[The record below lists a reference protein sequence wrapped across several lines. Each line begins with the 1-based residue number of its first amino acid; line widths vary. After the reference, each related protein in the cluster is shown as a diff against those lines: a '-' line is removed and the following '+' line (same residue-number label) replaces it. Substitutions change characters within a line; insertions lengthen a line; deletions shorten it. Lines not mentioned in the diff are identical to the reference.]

1 MLYCFHGK
9 CYQNIMSTETGGT
22 EHRSD
27 VNIEKI
33 LVPVDGSEFSLNAAK
48 YAIRIAKDENAQLLC
63 IHIITPRI
71 PYGYST
77 SIPTT
82 DKSHADIKDKV
93 ESWFDKVRQIA
104 KNEGLPAVKTDVLVD
119 VKSVSE
125 SILNYSANENIDLI
139 VIGTKGRT
147 GLKRFLMGS
156 VANAVIQHAHCHVL
170 LVR

>member
-1 MLYCFHGK
+1 
-9 CYQNIMSTETGGT
+9 MSTETRAT
-22 EHRSD
+22 EDRSD
-27 VNIEKI
+27 VSIRKI

-63 IHIITPRI
+63 IHIITPRV

-77 SIPTT
+77 SIPTS
-82 DKSHADIKDKV
+82 DNSHADIKDEV
-93 ESWFDKVRQIA
+93 ESWLYKIRQIA
-104 KNEGLPAVKTDVLVD
+104 ENEGLQALKTDVLVD

>member
-1 MLYCFHGK
+1 
-9 CYQNIMSTETGGT
+9 MSTETRAT
-22 EHRSD
+22 EDRSD
-27 VNIEKI
+27 VSIRKI

-63 IHIITPRI
+63 IHIITPRV

-77 SIPTT
+77 SIPTS
-82 DKSHADIKDKV
+82 DNSHADIKDEV
-93 ESWFDKVRQIA
+93 ESWLNKIRQIA
-104 KNEGLPAVKTDVLVD
+104 ENEGLQALKTDVLVD

>member
-1 MLYCFHGK
+1 ML
-9 CYQNIMSTETGGT
+9 
-22 EHRSD
+22 RA
-27 VNIEKI
+27 
-33 LVPVDGSEFSLNAAK
+33 L
-48 YAIRIAKDENAQLLC
+48 ENAHLLC
-63 IHIITPRI
+63 VQIITPRI
-71 PYGYST
+71 PYGHST

-93 ESWFDKVRQIA
+93 EDMFDKVRQIA
-104 KNEGLPAVKTDVLVD
+104 KNEGLPNVRTDVLVD

-125 SILNYSANENIDLI
+125 SILNYSTNEDIDLI

-156 VANAVIQHAHCHVL
+156 VANGVMQHAHCPVL

>member
-1 MLYCFHGK
+1 
-9 CYQNIMSTETGGT
+9 MSTETGGT

-27 VNIEKI
+27 VSIEKI

-63 IHIITPRI
+63 IHIITPRV

>member
-1 MLYCFHGK
+1 M
-9 CYQNIMSTETGGT
+9 
-22 EHRSD
+22 
-27 VNIEKI
+27 
-33 LVPVDGSEFSLNAAK
+33 
-48 YAIRIAKDENAQLLC
+48 
-63 IHIITPRI
+63 ITPRI

-93 ESWFDKVRQIA
+93 EYWFDKVRQLA
-104 KNEGLPAVKTDVLVD
+104 KNAGLPDVKTDALVD

-125 SILNYSANENIDLI
+125 SILKYSVNEDIDLI

-147 GLKRFLMGS
+147 GLRRILMGS
-156 VANAVIQHAHCHVL
+156 VANGVIQHAHCPVL

>member
-1 MLYCFHGK
+1 
-9 CYQNIMSTETGGT
+9 MSTETGGT

-27 VNIEKI
+27 ASIEKI